1 VKILPYDN
9 KSEMQVIIDM
19 PEGTTLEQTARVA
32 KEIAGYIK
40 TVPEVTDY
48 QYYVGTNAPINF
60 NGLVRHYYLRSGP
73 AVADIQVN
81 LVDKG
86 KRKDQSHDIAKRL
99 RPEIQTIAAKYGARV
114 KVAEVPPGPPVLSTL
129 VAEIYGPDYGEQIE
143 LARKVREVFEQTDGV
158 VDVDWYVEDDQTVYN
173 LVVDKEKAALRGVST
188 EEVAM
193 SLRMA
198 VAGAQVSLL
207 RAPNELEPVGI
218 ELRLARANRTS
229 LDDLGSVYVR
239 SASNELIPVADVVQI
254 REQTEEKAIYRKNL
268 QRVVYVTGDVAGA
281 AESPIYAML
290 EMNKKIG
297 RIELPGGHRIK
308 PLYTRQ
314 PFLEED
320 LAMKWDGEW
329 QITYEVFRDLGGA
342 FAVVLVIIYLLT
354 IGWFQSFKTPLVM
367 MIAIPLSLVGII
379 PGHWIHGAFF
389 TATSMIGMIALAGIM
404 VRNSVLLIDFI
415 ELRRAEGGSLE
426 RSIIEAGAVRTRPI
440 LLTAGTVV
448 IGAIVIL
455 FDPIFQGLAISLMW
469 GGFAS
474 TVLTLGI
481 VPVVYYMIEKRKLSA
496 DAAGSEAAGA
506 ALEEAE

>member
-1 VKILPYDN
+1 
-9 KSEMQVIIDM
+9 
-19 PEGTTLEQTARVA
+19 
-32 KEIAGYIK
+32 
-40 TVPEVTDY
+40 
-48 QYYVGTNAPINF
+48 
-60 NGLVRHYYLRSGP
+60 
-73 AVADIQVN
+73 
-81 LVDKG
+81 
-86 KRKDQSHDIAKRL
+86 
-99 RPEIQTIAAKYGARV
+99 
-114 KVAEVPPGPPVLSTL
+114 
-129 VAEIYGPDYGEQIE
+129 
-143 LARKVREVFEQTDGV
+143 
-158 VDVDWYVEDDQTVYN
+158 
-173 LVVDKEKAALRGVST
+173 
-188 EEVAM
+188 
-193 SLRMA
+193 MA

-229 LDDLGSVYVR
+229 LDDLGNVYVR
-239 SASNELIPVADVVQI
+239 AASNELIPVADVVQI

-415 ELRRAEGGSLE
+415 EMRRAEGGSLE

-469 GGFAS
+469 GAFAS

-496 DAAGSEAAGA
+496 DAAGPEAAGA